1 LEDEAGYELV
11 KYAIT
16 NSNEIFLKYAFKNGL
31 FPDFL
36 TKENPERVDD
46 LLAILN

>member
-31 FPDFL
+31 FPEFL
-36 TKENPERVDD
+36 TKENPERVED
-46 LLAILN
+46 LLSILN